1 MKSDEE
7 VEHPLRISN
16 PEIFSEYEKVQQTEF
31 LSSMLM
37 VHLADTFLSPT
48 GLMIFNGTK
57 NAMIGSKKGAPL
69 EHVAKGTVMQM
80 SLNLSVNKLREDI
93 VYENSCI
100 TTFACDNLM
109 QERLK

>member
-1 MKSDEE
+1 M
-7 VEHPLRISN
+7 
-16 PEIFSEYEKVQQTEF
+16 QQTEF